1 MANTGNLWPV
11 AIGVGG
17 TLAGAL
23 ISALIALWNARN
35 VRMREEAIFA
45 RTQDRAQEERV
56 RAARALVYEEWLR
69 ALRSFMERADADGSK
84 VDAGELV
91 DEVAQIFDRLEL
103 HASDEVRRA
112 AAGELDVVRAYSAS
126 LTERWVLAERL
137 RGLHESM
144 VGLMRHDLA

>member
-1 MANTGNLWPV
+1 MANAGSLWPA

-23 ISALIALWNARN
+23 MSALLALWNARN
-35 VRMREEAIFA
+35 TRMREDAIFA

-69 ALRSFMERADADGSK
+69 ALRSFMERADAAGAK

-112 AAGELDVVRAYSAS
+112 AAGELDVVRTYSAS
-126 LTERWVLAERL
+126 LTERRTLVERL
-137 RGLHESM
+137 RGLHEEM
-144 VGLMRHDLA
+144 VRLMRRDLA